1 MNTYTYYRAMS
12 KLEANKLITTDT
24 ISNGTRVSYWA
35 DSLEVAKGYKLDGRV
50 VVKLVL
56 DRDLN
61 AYRGVA
67 FGETT
72 ELNHI
77 EYVVPMAQMNLELGN
92 MIEDATIV
100 A

>member
-1 MNTYTYYRAMS
+1 MYIYYRAMS
-12 KLEANKLITTDT
+12 KLEADNLIATDKVNT
-24 ISNGTRVSYWA
+24 NLRVSYWA
-35 DSLEVAKGYKLDGRV
+35 DSLEVAKGYQLDGRV

-61 AYRGVA
+61 TYRGVA
-67 FGETT
+67 LGETT

-77 EYVVPMAQMNLELGN
+77 EYVVPTSQMNLELGN
-92 MIEDATIV
+92 MIEEVTIV